1 MTEQYVPLSAVLND
15 LRIPSEYYNESDA
28 LEWAA
33 IAMGKIKAHVI
44 KEHAVTYLHV
54 QNHKAVLP
62 KGLLRIDMIAY
73 RLEEPGI
80 TEEEII
86 QYQNS
91 LRTSE
96 SLTFQLLSGKFFNGY
111 RPLRLATS
119 PFAAA
124 IVCEDCGSLNVQG
137 EHTYS
142 ITPNGC
148 ITTSF
153 KEGFVCVA
161 YTRYPKSKEGEFMIP
176 ADEDYLDAIAN
187 YIMFRHW
194 EVRWNAME
202 DGARERFEYYRQ
214 KWSHLQR
221 KATGAINM
229 PNIDIL
235 ENIRQNRNR
244 LVPKE
249 RHYYNFFGLM
259 SQEPRLHMGGINQEF
274 IIGRAYNNL
283 A

>member
-33 IAMGKIKAHVI
+33 IAMGKIKAQVI
-44 KEHAVTYLHV
+44 KEHAVTYLIV
-54 QNHKAVLP
+54 KNHKAVLP

-73 RLEEPGI
+73 RLEEPAV
-80 TEEEII
+80 TEQDII
-86 QYQNS
+86 EYQNS

-96 SLTFQLLSGKFFNGY
+96 SYTARLLQGTFFNGY

-119 PFAAA
+119 PFASA

-137 EHTYS
+137 EHSYS

-161 YTRYPKSKEGEFMIP
+161 YTRYPKSP
-176 ADEDYLDAIAN
+176 
-187 YIMFRHW
+187 
-194 EVRWNAME
+194 
-202 DGARERFEYYRQ
+202 
-214 KWSHLQR
+214 
-221 KATGAINM
+221 
-229 PNIDIL
+229 
-235 ENIRQNRNR
+235 
-244 LVPKE
+244 
-249 RHYYNFFGLM
+249 
-259 SQEPRLHMGGINQEF
+259 
-274 IIGRAYNNL
+274 
-283 A
+283 